1 MKETALRR
9 KTILLVEDEKE
20 VREIIQLILR
30 SRGVEVVSASSPDEA
45 IEIAASLGAPLDL
58 IISDIVMPGMSGPAL
73 VQKLGDLQPGVP
85 VLYMSGYAERDFE
98 PLCTADH
105 IAFLS
110 KPFLP
115 DELVERAETLV
126 AGPAAGG

>member
-1 MKETALRR
+1 MKESALRR
-9 KTILLVEDEKE
+9 KTILLVEDENE

-30 SRGVEVVSASSPDEA
+30 SRGVEVVAASSPDEA
-45 IEIAASLGAPLDL
+45 IELATSRDGAIDL

-73 VQKLGDLQPGVP
+73 VRKLGDLRPGVP
-85 VLYMSGYAERDFE
+85 VLYMSGYAERDFG
-98 PLCTADH
+98 PLCTADN

-126 AGPAAGG
+126 TAQG